1 MAAWKR
7 YSQTVLAGILGLGVL
22 AGCYALAVKQG
33 WRYDTTAAKQY
44 SLAVESVAILSN
56 LNASVEAVAFFNP
69 EDQPLKKKL
78 EDLFDLVSRVT
89 DKVRVEFVDPDRTP
103 FRARELGV
111 SVSGSVVL
119 LSSDRKETLTFVD
132 EEKLVNGIARVAS
145 ARSAIIYHVQGH
157 GEVELESL
165 QEPGAGQLAQSL
177 REQGAELLP
186 LTLAAIPEGQ
196 GVPDDADLLVILA
209 PTRDYLP
216 KELDMLTRHVLA
228 GGRIFIALAPEHRV
242 NVADWTA
249 AHLGVRMEPGLA
261 VDVAAQSILGDAL
274 TVLVQQYPVHP
285 ITRDFNLLTLYPTAG
300 AITDVE
306 NATLGNRTLEV
317 VPLGLSTQQA
327 WLERDV
333 DGIRA
338 GRADFDAGTDLQGP
352 LWLGA
357 AVSMIKELDA
367 DNATK
372 SPLDSLRAVVFAD
385 QDFLTNRYANVYG
398 NLDLA
403 RNAMNWLLE
412 REGLI
417 VVRKP
422 DVPNVF
428 LTLSAGERLLLSWFP
443 LVLLPLAMFGLALA
457 MALVRKR
464 TR

>member
-7 YSQTVLAGILGLGVL
+7 YSQTILAGVLGLGLL
-22 AGCYALAVKQG
+22 AGCYALAAKQG
-33 WRYDTTAAKQY
+33 WRYDTTSAKQH
-44 SLAVESVAILSN
+44 SLAVESVTILNN

-69 EDQPLKKKL
+69 EDQPLKKQL
-78 EDLFDLVSRVT
+78 EDLFDLVSRET
-89 DKVRVEFVDPDRTP
+89 DRVRVEFVDPDRTP

-111 SVSGSVVL
+111 TVSGSVVL
-119 LSSDRKETLTFVD
+119 RSGDRKEILTFVD

-145 ARSAIIYHVQGH
+145 ARSAVVYHVQGH
-157 GEVELESL
+157 GEVELEGL
-165 QEPGAGQLAQSL
+165 QEAGAGQLAQAL
-177 REQGAELLP
+177 REQGVEIAP

-196 GVPDDADLLVILA
+196 GVPKDADLVLILA
-209 PTRDYLP
+209 PTRNYLP
-216 KELDMLTRHVLA
+216 KELDLLAEYVQA
-228 GGRIFIALAPEHRV
+228 GGRMFIALAPEHPV

-249 AHLGVRMEPGLA
+249 RHLGVRMEPGLA

-274 TVLVQQYPVHP
+274 TVLVQQYPIHP
-285 ITRDFNLLTLYPTAG
+285 ITKDFNLLTLYPTAG
-300 AITDVE
+300 ALTDVE

-317 VPLGLSTQQA
+317 MPLGLSTQQA

-333 DGIRA
+333 AGIRT
-338 GRADFDAGTDLQGP
+338 GRADFDAAADLQGP
-352 LWLGA
+352 LWIGA
-357 AVSMIKELDA
+357 AVSMVKELDA

-372 SPLDSLRAVVFAD
+372 TPLDNLRAVVLAD

-403 RNAMNWLLE
+403 RNAVNWLLE

-428 LTLSAGERLLLSWFP
+428 LALSGGERLLLSWVP
-443 LVLLPLAMFGLALA
+443 LVLLPLAMFGAALA
-457 MALVRKR
+457 VATIRKR
-464 TR
+464 AR